1 MKNLTLFFFIIVS
14 SLAFAQGDDCSDA
27 FDLGTLPVPNSCFGA
42 NPPSY
47 GVGASIVENGSSI
60 GSTAA
65 NPYVYMI
72 DCGTGT
78 TDMAD
83 GAVDVWYSFVASGTE
98 LEVNLSGSLVN
109 PNIGL
114 WSGNCINLTGRGC
127 AIGDASGDLTES
139 FGPLIVG
146 ETYLIQISGNGPF
159 IQGTFVLE
167 LNNNLDC
174 NGCLE
179 VGVLTANP
187 PPINGSYSA
196 GQDVE
201 FCFTITDYN
210 QSSSNWL
217 HGVQVEWS
225 SGWETTVNDVVATA
239 PNSCS
244 GAGDWNWYP
253 AGTTGSNSGTVLPSG
268 FYYESNGGCSPLPC
282 DPNNPGDNYGDSNAE
297 SCDPEFCWTLTTLP
311 PISCTASIPL
321 TVSVNTTADSESGSF
336 TNLACQSDLSTEYSS
351 MLSCCALPP
360 TVSSVDLSCGSST
373 PDGSA
378 TVQAVGFALP
388 WTYQWYDDTGT
399 LISTSSFSSSNINT
413 ISNLFAGSY
422 TVVVTDNTGCSSGN
436 VVTVT
441 SPVPSPATFPPL
453 PFICQGETLILPTT
467 SQEGFSGTWSPA
479 VNNMATTN
487 YTFTPDPGQCGL
499 PGNAV
504 VVVRPAP
511 MILPINDITICG
523 SPTTGISAV
532 LPCCGITS
540 VLWSAPQGTF
550 SSTTSLTTTFTPG
563 IASGSILVSATA
575 SSNICTITTLE
586 TLLVNVSSGTTSIFT
601 PIADICP
608 GDLFTLPPT
617 SDNGITGTWS
627 PAVNNTAS
635 TNYTFTPDAG
645 QCATTETMTV
655 TVNAQTTPS
664 FTAIADIC
672 SGSSLSLPGSSTN
685 SISGTWSP
693 AVNNTASTNYTFTPD
708 AGQCATTET
717 MTVNV
722 NAQTTPSFTAIADIC
737 SGSSLSLPGSSTNS
751 ISGTWSPAVNN
762 TASTNYTFTPDAGQ
776 CATTETM
783 TVNVNAQTTPS
794 FTAIADIC
802 SGSSLSL
809 PGSSTNSI
817 SGTWSPAVNNTAS
830 TNYTFTPDAGQC
842 ATTETMTVNV
852 NAQTTPSF
860 TAIADICSG
869 SSLSLPGSSTNSI
882 SGTWSPAVNNTASTN
897 YTFTPDAGQCAT
909 TETMTVTVNAQT
921 TPSFTAIA
929 DICSGSSLSL
939 PGSSTNSISGTWS
952 PAVNNTA
959 STNYTFTPD
968 AGQCATTETMTVNV
982 NAQTTP
988 SFTAIADICSGSS
1001 LSLPG
1006 SSTNSISGTWS
1017 PAVNNTASTNYTFT
1031 PDAGQC
1037 ATTETMTVTVNAQT
1051 TPSFTAIADICSGS
1065 SLSLPGSST
1074 NSISGTWSPAVN
1086 NTASTNYTFTP
1097 DAGQCATTE
1106 TMTVNVNAQTTPS
1119 FTAIADI
1126 CSGSSLSLP
1135 GSSTN
1140 SISGTWSPAVN
1151 NTASTNYTFTPDA
1164 GQCATTETMTV
1175 NVNAQTTPSFTA
1187 IADICSGSSLSLP
1200 GSSTN
1205 SISGTWSP
1213 AVNNTASTNYTFTP
1227 DAGQCATTETMTV
1240 NVNAQTTPS
1249 FTAIADICSGS
1260 SLSLPGSSTNSISG
1274 TWSPAVNNTASTNYT
1289 FTPDAGQCATTET
1302 MTVNVNA
1309 QTTPSFTAIADI
1321 CSGSSLSLPGSST
1334 NSISGT
1340 WSPAVNNTASTNYTF
1355 TPDAGQCAT
1364 TETMTVNVNAQTTPS
1379 FTAIADICSGSSLS
1393 LPGSSTNSISGT
1405 WSPAVNNTA
1414 STNYT
1419 FTPDAGQCATTE
1431 TMTVNVNAQTTPSFT
1446 AIADICSGS
1455 SLSLPGSSTNSISGT
1470 WSPAVNN
1477 TASTNYTFT
1486 PDAGQCATTETM
1498 TVNVNAQTTP
1508 SFTAIADICSG
1519 SSLSLPGSSTNS
1531 ISGTWSPAV
1540 NNTASTNYTF
1550 TPDAGQCATTETMT
1564 VNVNAQTTPSFT
1576 AIADICSGSSL
1587 SLPGS
1592 STNSI
1597 SGTWSPAVNNTAS
1610 TNYTFTPD
1618 AGQCATTETMTVNV
1632 NAQTTPSFT
1641 AIADI
1646 CSGSSLSLPGSST
1659 NSISGTWSPAVNNTA
1674 STNYTFTPDAGQ
1686 CATTET
1692 MTVNVNAQT
1701 TPSFTAIADIC
1712 SGSSLSLPG
1721 SSTNSI
1727 SGTWSP
1733 AVNNTAST
1741 NYTFTPD
1748 AGQCATTET
1757 MTVNVNA
1764 QTTPSFTAIADICSG
1779 SSLSLPGSSTNSIS
1793 GTWSPAVN
1801 NTASTNYTFT
1811 PDAGQCATTETMT
1824 VNVNAQTTPSFTAI
1838 ADICSGSSLS
1848 LPGSSTN
1855 SISGTWS
1862 PAVNNTASTNYTF
1875 TPDAGQCA
1883 TTETMTVNVNAQTT
1897 PSFTAIAD
1905 ICSGSSLSLPGSST
1919 NSISGTWSPAVNN
1932 TASTNYTFTPDAGQC
1947 ATTETMTVNVN
1958 DLPSFTSE
1966 LGNDPLNCGGLD
1978 GSILLSGLSASS
1990 SYDFT
1995 YNDGSSNVGPLSITT
2010 DASGSYILS
2019 SISAGSY
2026 SSFMITDGNCSY
2038 TVVPSVTL
2046 VDPSAPVFT
2055 ANSVGD
2061 PSTCLGDDG
2070 VIDLTGLL
2078 SNTTYALTYLDDGVS
2093 VGPINVTS
2101 DGSGNIALNS
2111 LDAGTYTSFVMN
2123 LAGCTGSTGS
2133 SISLTDPTSPVLQLT
2148 DPSAVCSPL
2157 TVDLSAPDL
2166 TTGSTGGGAL
2176 TYWTDAAATVSLV
2189 DPTALSTSGMY
2200 YIQSQSNG
2208 CTDIASVNVTIN
2220 ETPILLL
2227 TDPSAVCSPLTVD
2240 LSAPD
2245 LTTGSTGGGTLTYWT
2260 DAAATVSLV
2269 DPTALSTSGMYYIQS
2284 QSNGCT
2290 DIASVNV
2297 TINETPVLLLTDPS
2311 AVCSPLTVDLS
2322 APDLTTGS
2330 TGGGTLTYWTDAAAT
2345 VSLVDPTALSTSG
2358 MYYIQSQSNGC
2369 TDIASVNVTINE
2381 TPVLLL
2387 TDPSAVCSPLTVD
2400 LSDPDLTTGSTGG
2413 GTLTYWTDAAATV
2426 SLVDPT
2432 ALSTSGMY
2440 YIQSQSNGCTDI
2452 ASVNVT
2458 INDLPSFT
2466 SELGNDPLNCGGL
2479 DGSILLS
2486 GLSASS
2492 SYDFTYNDGSSNV
2505 GPLSITTDASGSYIL
2520 SSISAGSYSSFM
2532 ITDGNCSYTVVP
2544 SVTLVDPSAP
2554 VFTANSVGDPSTCL
2568 GDDGVIDL
2576 TGLLSNTTYAL
2587 TYLDDGVSVGPIN
2600 VTSDGSGN
2608 IALNSLDAGTYTSFV
2623 MNLAGCTGS
2632 TGSSISLT
2640 DPTSPVLQLTDPSAV
2655 CSPLTVDLSAPDLTT
2670 GSTGGGALT
2679 YWTDAAATVSL
2690 VDPTALSTSGMYYIQ
2705 SQSNGCTDI
2714 ASVNV
2719 TINETPILLLT
2730 DPSAVCSPLT
2740 VDLSAPDLTTG
2751 STGGGTLTYWT
2762 DAAATV
2768 SLVDPTALSTSGMY
2782 YIQSQSNGCTDIASV
2797 NVTINETPVLLLTD
2811 PSAVCSPLTVD
2822 LSAPDLTT
2830 GSTGGGTLTYWT
2842 DAAATVSLVD
2852 PTALS
2857 TSGMYY
2863 IQSQSNGCTDI
2874 ASVNVT
2880 INETPVLLLTD
2891 PSAVCS
2897 PLTVDLSA
2905 PDLTTGSTGGGTLTY
2920 WTDAAATVSLVDPT
2934 ALSTSGMYYIQSQ
2947 SNGCTD
2953 IASVNVTVNPTPS
2966 FSVYG
2971 TDPTVC
2977 NASDGVITIS
2987 GLEPLTNYILAYD
3000 SLATVSQ
3007 VATITT
3013 DATGGFTINGF
3024 QAGLYEAF
3032 SIALNGCEF
3041 TATENIDLNNPLAP
3055 SVDVQVDNTVC
3066 DSYTL
3071 EGITGNNLSG
3081 NEAYYSQSNGAGET
3095 WSPGDVIT
3103 ASQTVYIYDV
3113 IGACSD
3119 ETSFSLTVNITPV
3132 ITNLSA
3138 QQACESY
3145 MLPVNINGADLS
3157 GSQNYYNDTQ
3167 ENGGTAITNPITS
3180 SQTVYMFDANGLC
3193 RDEVSFEVSIYDLPQ
3208 VLSFSGEGTYC
3219 EGEVVGNLTAEVS
3232 GVGTYTIDY
3241 TLDGN
3246 LSIANTAATAVDLG
3260 NEAGV
3265 YVLTAISDDHCNN
3278 NVDLTQT
3285 ITINALPDA
3294 PVVSEDA
3301 QYCSNEQAVPMEAQG
3316 SSGTYTWYSD
3326 NNLTNVLTIQ
3336 ESYTPSNTIGSTN
3349 YYVTATENGC
3359 QGPAQMITI
3368 DFLECGITI
3377 PTAFTPDGDNVN
3389 DFWKINDLDAIYPNN
3404 VVHVYNRLGNQIY
3417 ESMEGGYNQMPW
3429 DGRFENQDL
3438 PVASYYYIIEYND
3451 NTTQN
3456 SNGIITIVK

>member
-1 MKNLTLFFFIIVS
+1 MFNSTILTLFSVIFTTTIFSQAITLNGAVINPTTGASTSCTANSYQTVNNATSNGTCINLNSSGNFNNGAVWVCNTIDLNQTFKLNFSANFGSDIATGDGIAFLLQQEGVPNVIGGTGGGMGYSPGNPINCQGGACPIEPSVAVEFDTYDGSSFGDNDLNCNHSSIQVDGQTNLAGTIAGPSCLLPSSGTVVDGLNHDICITWNPFSLQYNVYFDDTQILAYNGDIRTNFNSPYNVFWGFTASSGGASQIHQVCNIEMLTGVSNPTCICTTPNLIITDP
-14 SLAFAQGDDCSDA
+14 APFCGIGNITDA
-27 FDLGTLPVPNSCFGA
+27 PITAGSDLGTLTYWNNALCTNPVTNPNALFNTGVFYIQLETAPGCITSEAVNLAVNNSITPTFGA
-42 NPPSY
+42 
-47 GVGASIVENGSSI
+47 I
-60 GSTAA
+60 
-65 NPYVYMI
+65 
-72 DCGTGT
+72 
-78 TDMAD
+78 
-83 GAVDVWYSFVASGTE
+83 
-98 LEVNLSGSLVN
+98 
-109 PNIGL
+109 
-114 WSGNCINLTGRGC
+114 
-127 AIGDASGDLTES
+127 
-139 FGPLIVG
+139 
-146 ETYLIQISGNGPF
+146 
-159 IQGTFVLE
+159 
-167 LNNNLDC
+167 
-174 NGCLE
+174 
-179 VGVLTANP
+179 
-187 PPINGSYSA
+187 
-196 GQDVE
+196 
-201 FCFTITDYN
+201 
-210 QSSSNWL
+210 
-217 HGVQVEWS
+217 
-225 SGWETTVNDVVATA
+225 
-239 PNSCS
+239 
-244 GAGDWNWYP
+244 
-253 AGTTGSNSGTVLPSG
+253 
-268 FYYESNGGCSPLPC
+268 
-282 DPNNPGDNYGDSNAE
+282 
-297 SCDPEFCWTLTTLP
+297 
-311 PISCTASIPL
+311 
-321 TVSVNTTADSESGSF
+321 
-336 TNLACQSDLSTEYSS
+336 
-351 MLSCCALPP
+351 
-360 TVSSVDLSCGSST
+360 
-373 PDGSA
+373 
-378 TVQAVGFALP
+378 
-388 WTYQWYDDTGT
+388 
-399 LISTSSFSSSNINT
+399 
-413 ISNLFAGSY
+413 
-422 TVVVTDNTGCSSGN
+422 
-436 VVTVT
+436 
-441 SPVPSPATFPPL
+441 
-453 PFICQGETLILPTT
+453 PFICVGEPIILP
-467 SQEGFSGTWSPA
+467 SNSLEG
-479 VNNMATTN
+479 V
-487 YTFTPDPGQCGL
+487 
-499 PGNAV
+499 
-504 VVVRPAP
+504 
-511 MILPINDITICG
+511 
-523 SPTTGISAV
+523 
-532 LPCCGITS
+532 
-540 VLWSAPQGTF
+540 
-550 SSTTSLTTTFTPG
+550 
-563 IASGSILVSATA
+563 
-575 SSNICTITTLE
+575 
-586 TLLVNVSSGTTSIFT
+586 
-601 PIADICP
+601 
-608 GDLFTLPPT
+608 
-617 SDNGITGTWS
+617 TGTWS
-627 PAVNNTAS
+627 PAPNNTV
-635 TNYTFTPDAG
+635 TTTYTFTPNSG
-645 QCATTETMTV
+645 ECANSTATATVQVRPAPTIEPIANLSICNGDITNFNAVVSGLGTTLEWTSLDGTFSNPTGLSTSFTPSITSGLAIVTAIASSPICSITAQEIITV
-655 TVNAQTTPS
+655 TINANNLTPS
-664 FTAIADIC
+664 FTPIPDIC
-672 SGSSLSLPGSSTN
+672 SGGLFTLSPTS
-685 SISGTWSP
+685 
-693 AVNNTASTNYTFTPD
+693 NNGIT
-708 AGQCATTET
+708 
-717 MTVNV
+717 
-722 NAQTTPSFTAIADIC
+722 
-737 SGSSLSLPGSSTNS
+737 
-751 ISGTWSPAVNN
+751 
-762 TASTNYTFTPDAGQ
+762 
-776 CATTETM
+776 
-783 TVNVNAQTTPS
+783 
-794 FTAIADIC
+794 
-802 SGSSLSL
+802 
-809 PGSSTNSI
+809 
-817 SGTWSPAVNNTAS
+817 
-830 TNYTFTPDAGQC
+830 
-842 ATTETMTVNV
+842 
-852 NAQTTPSF
+852 
-860 TAIADICSG
+860 
-869 SSLSLPGSSTNSI
+869 
-882 SGTWSPAVNNTASTN
+882 
-897 YTFTPDAGQCAT
+897 
-909 TETMTVTVNAQT
+909 
-921 TPSFTAIA
+921 
-929 DICSGSSLSL
+929 
-939 PGSSTNSISGTWS
+939 
-952 PAVNNTA
+952 
-959 STNYTFTPD
+959 
-968 AGQCATTETMTVNV
+968 
-982 NAQTTP
+982 
-988 SFTAIADICSGSS
+988 
-1001 LSLPG
+1001 
-1006 SSTNSISGTWS
+1006 
-1017 PAVNNTASTNYTFT
+1017 
-1031 PDAGQC
+1031 
-1037 ATTETMTVTVNAQT
+1037 
-1051 TPSFTAIADICSGS
+1051 
-1065 SLSLPGSST
+1065 
-1074 NSISGTWSPAVN
+1074 
-1086 NTASTNYTFTP
+1086 
-1097 DAGQCATTE
+1097 
-1106 TMTVNVNAQTTPS
+1106 
-1119 FTAIADI
+1119 
-1126 CSGSSLSLP
+1126 
-1135 GSSTN
+1135 
-1140 SISGTWSPAVN
+1140 
-1151 NTASTNYTFTPDA
+1151 
-1164 GQCATTETMTV
+1164 
-1175 NVNAQTTPSFTA
+1175 
-1187 IADICSGSSLSLP
+1187 
-1200 GSSTN
+1200 
-1205 SISGTWSP
+1205 
-1213 AVNNTASTNYTFTP
+1213 
-1227 DAGQCATTETMTV
+1227 
-1240 NVNAQTTPS
+1240 
-1249 FTAIADICSGS
+1249 
-1260 SLSLPGSSTNSISG
+1260 
-1274 TWSPAVNNTASTNYT
+1274 
-1289 FTPDAGQCATTET
+1289 
-1302 MTVNVNA
+1302 
-1309 QTTPSFTAIADI
+1309 
-1321 CSGSSLSLPGSST
+1321 
-1334 NSISGT
+1334 
-1340 WSPAVNNTASTNYTF
+1340 
-1355 TPDAGQCAT
+1355 
-1364 TETMTVNVNAQTTPS
+1364 
-1379 FTAIADICSGSSLS
+1379 
-1393 LPGSSTNSISGT
+1393 
-1405 WSPAVNNTA
+1405 
-1414 STNYT
+1414 
-1419 FTPDAGQCATTE
+1419 
-1431 TMTVNVNAQTTPSFT
+1431 
-1446 AIADICSGS
+1446 
-1455 SLSLPGSSTNSISGT
+1455 
-1470 WSPAVNN
+1470 
-1477 TASTNYTFT
+1477 
-1486 PDAGQCATTETM
+1486 
-1498 TVNVNAQTTP
+1498 
-1508 SFTAIADICSG
+1508 
-1519 SSLSLPGSSTNS
+1519 
-1531 ISGTWSPAV
+1531 
-1540 NNTASTNYTF
+1540 
-1550 TPDAGQCATTETMT
+1550 
-1564 VNVNAQTTPSFT
+1564 
-1576 AIADICSGSSL
+1576 
-1587 SLPGS
+1587 
-1592 STNSI
+1592 
-1597 SGTWSPAVNNTAS
+1597 
-1610 TNYTFTPD
+1610 
-1618 AGQCATTETMTVNV
+1618 
-1632 NAQTTPSFT
+1632 
-1641 AIADI
+1641 
-1646 CSGSSLSLPGSST
+1646 
-1659 NSISGTWSPAVNNTA
+1659 
-1674 STNYTFTPDAGQ
+1674 
-1686 CATTET
+1686 
-1692 MTVNVNAQT
+1692 
-1701 TPSFTAIADIC
+1701 
-1712 SGSSLSLPG
+1712 
-1721 SSTNSI
+1721 
-1727 SGTWSP
+1727 
-1733 AVNNTAST
+1733 
-1741 NYTFTPD
+1741 
-1748 AGQCATTET
+1748 
-1757 MTVNVNA
+1757 
-1764 QTTPSFTAIADICSG
+1764 
-1779 SSLSLPGSSTNSIS
+1779 

-2070 VIDLTGLL
+2070 MIDLTGLL

-2220 ETPILLL
+2220 ETPI
-2227 TDPSAVCSPLTVD
+2227 
-2240 LSAPD
+2240 
-2245 LTTGSTGGGTLTYWT
+2245 
-2260 DAAATVSLV
+2260 
-2269 DPTALSTSGMYYIQS
+2269 
-2284 QSNGCT
+2284 
-2290 DIASVNV
+2290 
-2297 TINETPVLLLTDPS
+2297 
-2311 AVCSPLTVDLS
+2311 
-2322 APDLTTGS
+2322 
-2330 TGGGTLTYWTDAAAT
+2330 
-2345 VSLVDPTALSTSG
+2345 
-2358 MYYIQSQSNGC
+2358 
-2369 TDIASVNVTINE
+2369 
-2381 TPVLLL
+2381 
-2387 TDPSAVCSPLTVD
+2387 
-2400 LSDPDLTTGSTGG
+2400 
-2413 GTLTYWTDAAATV
+2413 
-2426 SLVDPT
+2426 
-2432 ALSTSGMY
+2432 
-2440 YIQSQSNGCTDI
+2440 
-2452 ASVNVT
+2452 
-2458 INDLPSFT
+2458 
-2466 SELGNDPLNCGGL
+2466 
-2479 DGSILLS
+2479 
-2486 GLSASS
+2486 
-2492 SYDFTYNDGSSNV
+2492 
-2505 GPLSITTDASGSYIL
+2505 
-2520 SSISAGSYSSFM
+2520 
-2532 ITDGNCSYTVVP
+2532 
-2544 SVTLVDPSAP
+2544 
-2554 VFTANSVGDPSTCL
+2554 
-2568 GDDGVIDL
+2568 
-2576 TGLLSNTTYAL
+2576 
-2587 TYLDDGVSVGPIN
+2587 
-2600 VTSDGSGN
+2600 
-2608 IALNSLDAGTYTSFV
+2608 
-2623 MNLAGCTGS
+2623 
-2632 TGSSISLT
+2632 
-2640 DPTSPVLQLTDPSAV
+2640 
-2655 CSPLTVDLSAPDLTT
+2655 
-2670 GSTGGGALT
+2670 
-2679 YWTDAAATVSL
+2679 
-2690 VDPTALSTSGMYYIQ
+2690 
-2705 SQSNGCTDI
+2705 
-2714 ASVNV
+2714 
-2719 TINETPILLLT
+2719 
-2730 DPSAVCSPLT
+2730 
-2740 VDLSAPDLTTG
+2740 
-2751 STGGGTLTYWT
+2751 
-2762 DAAATV
+2762 
-2768 SLVDPTALSTSGMY
+2768 
-2782 YIQSQSNGCTDIASV
+2782 
-2797 NVTINETPVLLLTD
+2797 LLLTD

-3451 NTTQN
+3451 GVTKKTSGNV
-3456 SNGIITIVK
+3456 SIIK